1 MKIKKLLGTLA
12 AAFLVA
18 GTAQAGPT
26 SLQGTFITASYNGDA
41 GGMLGLDHLYQPD
54 AGSNVTAIAAGD
66 IEFITSDFRF
76 MFDFTESGGLTI
88 YNNSDQPLPA
98 GSYAMRFSFGP
109 SLASPITGFALADA
123 SAISGMPLLTV
134 EDGNTI
140 ALDLSALQ
148 WHGPFAMFT
157 AQLDST
163 VVPAPGG
170 LALWLAG
177 AGAAMLARRKR
188 PAWH

>member
-18 GTAQAGPT
+18 GTAQAGPA
-26 SLQGTFITASYNGDA
+26 SLHDAIITASYNDDS
-41 GGMLGLDHLYQPD
+41 GGMLGLDHLYQPG
-54 AGSNVTAIAAGD
+54 AGSNVTAISAGD

-76 MFDFTESGGLTI
+76 MFDFTEGGGLTI
-88 YNNSDQPLPA
+88 YNNSDQPIPFGA
-98 GSYAMRFSFGP
+98 YAMRFTFGP
-109 SLASPITGFALADA
+109 SLATPITGFALADA

-148 WHGPFAMFT
+148 WNGPFALFT

-163 VVPAPGG
+163 VVPEPGG
-170 LALWLAG
+170 LALLLAG
-177 AGAAMLARRKR
+177 AGAAMLTRRR
-188 PAWH
+188 RQAQY